1 LSAALLCIIN
11 GASVENI
18 LYEDGD
24 VANTFRAFN
33 PTQAFLH

>member
-11 GASVENI
+11 GATVENI

-24 VANTFRAFN
+24 VVNTFCPFN
-33 PTQAFLH
+33 PTQTFLH